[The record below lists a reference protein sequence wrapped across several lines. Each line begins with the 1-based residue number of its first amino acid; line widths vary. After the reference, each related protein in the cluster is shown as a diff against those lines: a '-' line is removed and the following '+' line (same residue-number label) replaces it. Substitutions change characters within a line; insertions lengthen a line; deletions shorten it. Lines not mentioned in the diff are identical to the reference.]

1 MFFVHF
7 VLFNFFF
14 IIIIFLSSVNLQASL
29 KMHVKMSSTLI
40 QIFILIFI
48 PFITTGF
55 NYSESYSDTDQC
67 PKAKF
72 IAGQLGVVNVL
83 GFLDATQPSSY
94 RQAVMLKVLKDRL
107 QRSGLPEALFFFII
121 NRVTSDEENNSISSL
136 KSAIAPDIFIIEDNE
151 QLNIWKDFNG
161 SKDQVLVIDRCGYL
175 AYQIVVP
182 WSILHFPYVKAAIL
196 STHKDDPCG
205 LCDIYATVVELDEVE
220 TYTLTS
226 TPTSEVTDATE
237 PDVSSEEKILP
248 DLKIIMHAPHYH
260 MSGDATKKHEYLVL
274 EHSKPDFHGHLDVP
288 DSSTDERSAR
298 LGDGLI
304 ISDSTVYER
313 DQGPGFFGEVS
324 DIFRNSEN
332 FHQEVDED
340 DEEEDEEEFS
350 DKLQISQSTEA
361 NGQDVDEEE
370 VKSKLI
376 AHYSKLLPWIYYVLE
391 K

>member
-1 MFFVHF
+1 MR
-7 VLFNFFF
+7 
-14 IIIIFLSSVNLQASL
+14 
-29 KMHVKMSSTLI
+29 VKMSSTLI
-40 QIFILIFI
+40 PILILIFI
-48 PFITTGF
+48 PSFITTGF
-55 NYSESYSDTDQC
+55 NYSSEYSDTDKC
-67 PKAKF
+67 PKAEF

-83 GFLDATQPSSY
+83 GFLDPTQPSSY

-107 QRSGLPEALFFFII
+107 KRSGLPEALFFVII
-121 NRVTSDEENNSISSL
+121 NSRVSEDEENHSISSF

-151 QLNIWKDFNG
+151 QLNIRKNFNG

-175 AYQIVVP
+175 AYQIVLP

-205 LCDIYATVVELDEVE
+205 PCDTYATDVVELDEIE
-220 TYTLTS
+220 TCTLTYS
-226 TPTSEVTDATE
+226 IPATSEVTEATGAY
-237 PDVSSEEKILP
+237 VTYSEEKVLP

-288 DSSTDERSAR
+288 DSSTDERSGK

-313 DQGPGFFGEVS
+313 DQGPGFFGEVA
-324 DIFRNSEN
+324 DIWRNSVN
-332 FHQEVDED
+332 FDQQVDED
-340 DEEEDEEEFS
+340 EEDEEDEEELS
-350 DKLQISQSTEA
+350 EKLQISQSTEA
-361 NGQDVDEEE
+361 NGQDVNDNEEE
-370 VKSKLI
+370 IKSKLI
-376 AHYSKLLPWIYYVLE
+376 AHYSKLVPWIYYILE